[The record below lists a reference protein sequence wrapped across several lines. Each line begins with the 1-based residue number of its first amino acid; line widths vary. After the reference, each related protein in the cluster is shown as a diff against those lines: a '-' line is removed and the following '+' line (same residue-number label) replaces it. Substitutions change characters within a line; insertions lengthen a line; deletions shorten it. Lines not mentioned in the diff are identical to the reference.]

1 MIKPPKSVLRQ
12 TRIFNLNLYP
22 VLYVL
27 SAIRNGKLIVLF
39 SRLKYLQKVFGV
51 FTERDRE
58 RQRETDRQTETQRYT
73 DTERETEAERQR
85 RDKKTFKFLG
95 KWSHVQSKMPLK
107 YVT

>member
-51 FTERDRE
+51 FTERDTERE
-58 RQRETDRQTETQRYT
+58 RDRQTDR
-73 DTERETEAERQR
+73 DTEIHRYRERDRGRETETRQK
-85 RDKKTFKFLG
+85 D
-95 KWSHVQSKMPLK
+95 VQILRKM
-107 YVT
+107 VTRTV